1 MMESP
6 PNMPKH
12 VLICQHTACRRA
24 GSHRVLAAFQSQ
36 PIEGWTIVASSCL
49 GHCGNGPMVWVLPDD
64 IKYHHVLP
72 EEVGA
77 IATRH
82 LLQGKPIAAMQ
93 YPRRP

>member
-1 MMESP
+1 MPESRP
-6 PNMPKH
+6 DLPKQ
-12 VLICQHTACRRA
+12 VRICQHTACRRA
-24 GSHRVLAAFQSQ
+24 GSERVFAAFQNQ
-36 PIEGWTIVASSCL
+36 APKDWQILDSSCL

-64 IKYHHVLP
+64 IRYHHVLP

-82 LLQGKPIAAMQ
+82 LLQGKPIAAMH